1 MISTI
6 RNASSPWNL
15 PLPVKVHFAQL
26 TRRGSRFEMADYL
39 KLPAISGKLF
49 RVVVETP
56 RGSAAKL
63 AYERK
68 TRVFEYS
75 RPLPVGNTY
84 PYDWGFVPST
94 LGDDGDPLDG
104 LVIHQAAAAPGVVIK
119 CDLLGALRVK
129 QQDPDGSKVRNDRYI
144 FCPHNEDAQ
153 DEPVAI
159 ADVPQDLRREIEQ
172 FFLSSVLGTGK
183 KIKLKGWQNAA
194 EARAS
199 LVEGM
204 KIFKR
209 KFSH

>member
-1 MISTI
+1 MTD
-6 RNASSPWNL
+6 L
-15 PLPVKVHFAQL
+15 
-26 TRRGSRFEMADYL
+26 L
-39 KLPAISGKLF
+39 KLPATCRSLF

-56 RGSAAKL
+56 RGSAAKF
-63 AYERK
+63 AYEPK
-68 TRVFEYS
+68 TGVFEYS

-119 CDLLGALRVK
+119 CDLMGALRVK
-129 QQDPDGSKVRNDRYI
+129 QRDPGGAKVRNDRYI
-144 FCPHNEDAQ
+144 FYPHKEDAP
-153 DEPVAI
+153 DEPVAA

-194 EARAS
+194 EAKVS
-199 LVEGM
+199 LAKGM
-204 KIFKR
+204 KSFKR
-209 KFSH
+209 KFADQ

>member
-1 MISTI
+1 M
-6 RNASSPWNL
+6 
-15 PLPVKVHFAQL
+15 PVKFTLRNVVWSAPGLAMANYL
-26 TRRGSRFEMADYL
+26 T
-39 KLPAISGKLF
+39 LPATSRNLF

-63 AYERK
+63 AYEPK
-68 TRVFEYS
+68 TGVFEYS

-104 LVIHQAAAAPGVVIK
+104 LVIHQAAGAPGVVIK

-129 QQDPDGSKVRNDRYI
+129 QRDPDGSKVRNDRYI
-144 FCPHNEDAQ
+144 FCPHKEDAP
-153 DEPVAI
+153 DEPVASV
-159 ADVPQDLRREIEQ
+159 DVPEDLRREIEQ

-199 LVEGM
+199 LTKGM
-204 KIFKR
+204 KSFKR
-209 KFSH
+209 KLANR